1 MDKLYINDRL
11 SKSMKSYCELNGIED
26 VNEFANRCASQGFN
40 IVRFGTSPKDNVK
53 REHDG
58 IKDIQNE
65 MIKPKKEEKSID
77 IKKDKKEEEEIQKP
91 IEVKKVT
98 TTRKIKVIKK

>member
-1 MDKLYINDRL
+1 
-11 SKSMKSYCELNGIED
+11 
-26 VNEFANRCASQGFN
+26 
-40 IVRFGTSPKDNVK
+40 
-53 REHDG
+53 
-58 IKDIQNE
+58 